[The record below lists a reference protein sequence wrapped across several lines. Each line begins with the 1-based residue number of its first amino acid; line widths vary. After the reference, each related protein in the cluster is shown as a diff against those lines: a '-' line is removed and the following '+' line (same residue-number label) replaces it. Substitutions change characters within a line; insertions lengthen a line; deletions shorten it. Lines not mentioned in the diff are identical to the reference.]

1 VVGLREGKDVN
12 ESLTEGVTLVLFYFV
27 VLSLTQYF
35 EAEVAAC
42 VPSLIMCSTGVA
54 SGVVDAHM
62 RNLQGAVLV
71 EE

>member
-1 VVGLREGKDVN
+1 MVGLREGIYIT
-12 ESLTEGVTLVLFYFV
+12 ESVTEGVTLVLFYFV

-42 VPSLIMCSTGVA
+42 VSSLIMCSTGVA
-54 SGVVDAHM
+54 SGVVYTHM
-62 RNLQGAVLV
+62 GNLQGGVLV

>member
-1 VVGLREGKDVN
+1 MVGLREDIDVN
-12 ESLTEGVTLVLFYFV
+12 ESVTEGVTLVLFYFV

-42 VPSLIMCSTGVA
+42 VSSLIMCSTGVA
-54 SGVVDAHM
+54 PGVVDDHM
-62 RNLQGAVLV
+62 GNLQGGVLV